1 MEDLGEANAR
11 NRRSRRAIA
20 GALCLLGMVMLRPAA
35 LQADEG
41 QLMRGLWE
49 NEKSMSPALL
59 RSALG
64 LAGAFLAL
72 SSAVMLVIAVASVTN
87 GKYPAAAMQLA
98 AGIAVP
104 FGIWLALRM
113 LADMLIT
120 LHRAHDRLDAIERLA
135 GGPLPAEAEPALTQN
150 AAGSRTGDAGPT

>member
-1 MEDLGEANAR
+1 
-11 NRRSRRAIA
+11 
-20 GALCLLGMVMLRPAA
+20 
-35 LQADEG
+35 
-41 QLMRGLWE
+41 MRGLWE

-72 SSAVMLVIAVASVTN
+72 SSAVMLIIAVASVTN

-120 LHRAHDRLDAIERLA
+120 LHRAHDRLQAIERLA
-135 GGPLPAEAEPALTQN
+135 GGPLPAEAEPVLTQTS
-150 AAGSRTGDAGPT
+150 AGSRAGDAGPA

>member
-1 MEDLGEANAR
+1 
-11 NRRSRRAIA
+11 
-20 GALCLLGMVMLRPAA
+20 
-35 LQADEG
+35 
-41 QLMRGLWE
+41 MRGLWD

-64 LAGAFLAL
+64 LAGGFLAL
-72 SSAVMLVIAVASVTN
+72 SSAVMLVISVASVTN

-135 GGPLPAEAEPALTQN
+135 GGPLPADPELTLTPTRAGEDGPA
-150 AAGSRTGDAGPT
+150 

>member
-1 MEDLGEANAR
+1 
-11 NRRSRRAIA
+11 
-20 GALCLLGMVMLRPAA
+20 
-35 LQADEG
+35 
-41 QLMRGLWE
+41 MRGLWD

-72 SSAVMLVIAVASVTN
+72 SAAVLLMIAVASVAA

-113 LADMLIT
+113 LADILIT
-120 LHRAHDRLDAIERLA
+120 LHRSHDRLEAIERLA
-135 GGPLPAEAEPALTQN
+135 GGQPAVEPDPVFTQN
-150 AAGSRTGDAGPT
+150 GKATRAGDDGPAYPVEE

>member
-1 MEDLGEANAR
+1 
-11 NRRSRRAIA
+11 
-20 GALCLLGMVMLRPAA
+20 
-35 LQADEG
+35 
-41 QLMRGLWE
+41 MRGLWE

-120 LHRAHDRLDAIERLA
+120 LHRAHDRLEAIERLA
-135 GGPLPAEAEPALTQN
+135 GGPLPVEPEPVLTQN
-150 AAGSRTGDAGPT
+150 GAGFRAGDDGPAYPAAK

>member
-1 MEDLGEANAR
+1 
-11 NRRSRRAIA
+11 
-20 GALCLLGMVMLRPAA
+20 
-35 LQADEG
+35 
-41 QLMRGLWE
+41 MRGLWD
-49 NEKSMSPALL
+49 NESSMSPGLL

-64 LAGAFLAL
+64 LAGGFLAL
-72 SSAVMLVIAVASVTN
+72 SSAVLIMISVASVSA

-120 LHRAHDRLDAIERLA
+120 LHRSHDRLEAIERLA
-135 GGPLPAEAEPALTQN
+135 GGQPATEPDPVFTQTG
-150 AAGSRTGDAGPT
+150 AGSRAGDDGPAYPVEE

>member
-1 MEDLGEANAR
+1 
-11 NRRSRRAIA
+11 
-20 GALCLLGMVMLRPAA
+20 
-35 LQADEG
+35 
-41 QLMRGLWE
+41 MRGLWE

-72 SSAVMLVIAVASVTN
+72 SSAVMLMIAVGTAAN
-87 GKYPAAAMQLA
+87 RQYFPAAMQLA
-98 AGIAVP
+98 AGIAIP

-120 LHRAHDRLDAIERLA
+120 LHRSHDRLEAIERLA
-135 GGPLPAEAEPALTQN
+135 GGPLPAESEPVFTQN
-150 AAGSRTGDAGPT
+150 GAGSRAGDDGPAYPTEG

>member
-1 MEDLGEANAR
+1 
-11 NRRSRRAIA
+11 
-20 GALCLLGMVMLRPAA
+20 
-35 LQADEG
+35 
-41 QLMRGLWE
+41 MRGLWD

-64 LAGAFLAL
+64 LAGGFLAL
-72 SSAVMLVIAVASVTN
+72 SSAVMLIIAVASVTN

-98 AGIAVP
+98 AGIAIP

-120 LHRAHDRLDAIERLA
+120 MHRAHDRLDAIERLA
-135 GGPLPAEAEPALTQN
+135 GGPLPADPEPVFTQTG
-150 AAGSRTGDAGPT
+150 AGARAGEDGPTYPPI